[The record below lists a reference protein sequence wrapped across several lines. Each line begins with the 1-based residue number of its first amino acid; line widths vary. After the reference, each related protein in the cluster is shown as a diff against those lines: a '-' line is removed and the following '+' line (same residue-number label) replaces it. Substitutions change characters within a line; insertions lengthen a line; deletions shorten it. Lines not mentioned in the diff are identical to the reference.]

1 MGREFFNKLIKKK
14 IVGNVLIIIS
24 SLILVYLIFSIY
36 FTNHFFFNTK
46 VNGVNL
52 SLKNYKEANELLES
66 YVNNYSLQ
74 ITGRDG
80 RSEDI
85 SGKDI
90 EFIYKEKDIINDIKN
105 DQNSI
110 AWIVSLF
117 GEKKYYIDDLFN
129 LNEEDLTKRINELDI
144 VNKDIIE
151 PINVSF
157 KYDNGVYEIEPEVY
171 GNKIN
176 KDKLITVL
184 IESIKYGETILDLE
198 KSLIYESPKYI
209 SNSDKAIETRDLL
222 NKYVSTKIIYLF
234 GEKKEELNG
243 DIISNWIR
251 IDEDLNVVI
260 EEKALKEYISG
271 LSKNYNTVGIT
282 RNFNTSTGKIVEVK
296 GGYYGW
302 KINSVAEEKM
312 LMENIKLGATLEK
325 EPIYS
330 QEGLYREDNDIGT
343 TYVEINITRQ
353 YLWFYKDGKVIAE
366 GGIVTGDPRKG
377 YSTSLGTYMIN
388 YKQKDAVLRGP
399 GYEAKVNYWMPFNG
413 NIGIHD
419 ASWRYS
425 FGYNVY
431 QSDGTHGCVNSP
443 LSLAKKI
450 YDNIES
456 GTPVICYEE

>member
-1 MGREFFNKLIKKK
+1 MIKEFLNKLIKKK
-14 IVGNVLIIIS
+14 RVGNVVIIIS
-24 SLILVYLIFSIY
+24 SIVLIYLIISIY
-36 FTNHFFFNTK
+36 FINHFFFNTN

-52 SLKNYKEANELLES
+52 SLKNYKEANEILES
-66 YVNNYSLQ
+66 YINNYSVQ
-74 ITGRDG
+74 IIGRDG
-80 RSEDI
+80 RSESINGRDI
-85 SGKDI
+85 GLT
-90 EFIYKEKDIINDIKN
+90 YKEKNIINDIKKN
-105 DQNSI
+105 QSPI
-110 AWIVSLF
+110 TWITSLF
-117 GEKKYYIDDLFN
+117 SKKDYYIDGLVN
-129 LNEEDLTKRINELDI
+129 LNEEALIKRINELDI
-144 VNKDIIE
+144 INKDIVD
-151 PINVSF
+151 PTNVSF
-157 KYDNGVYEIEPEVY
+157 KYNNGIYEIVPEIY

-184 IESIKYGETILDLE
+184 MEKIKYGEKTVDLE
-198 KSLIYESPKYI
+198 KNVCYENPKYI
-209 SNSDKAIETRDLL
+209 SDSDKAIETRDLL
-222 NKYVSTKIIYLF
+222 NKYVSTKITYLF

-243 DIISNWIR
+243 NIINNWIQ

-260 EEKALKEYISG
+260 DEKALKEYISK

-282 RNFNTSTGKIVEVK
+282 RKFNASTGKRVDVE

-312 LMENIKLGATLEK
+312 LIENIKLGANLEK

-330 QEGLYREDNDIGT
+330 QKGLYREDNDIGD

-425 FGYNVY
+425 FGYSIY
-431 QSDGTHGCVNSP
+431 ESDGTHGCVNSP

-450 YDNIES
+450 YDNIEA

>member
-74 ITGRDG
+74 IIGRDG

-110 AWIVSLF
+110 VWIVSLF

-184 IESIKYGETILDLE
+184 MESIKYGETILDLE

-251 IDEDLNVVI
+251 IDEDLNVII

>member
-1 MGREFFNKLIKKK
+1 MIKEFLNKLIKKK
-14 IVGNVLIIIS
+14 LIGNIVIIIS
-24 SLILVYLIFSIY
+24 SIVLIYLIFSIY
-36 FTNHFFFNTK
+36 FINHFFFNTN

-52 SLKNYKEANELLES
+52 SLKNYKEANEIVES
-66 YVNNYSLQ
+66 YINNYSVQ
-74 ITGRDG
+74 IIGRDG
-80 RSEDI
+80 RSENI
-85 SGKDI
+85 SGRDI
-90 EFIYKEKDIINDIKN
+90 GLTYKEKNIINDIKKN
-105 DQNSI
+105 QRSI
-110 AWIVSLF
+110 AWITSMF
-117 GEKKYYIDDLFN
+117 SKKDYYIDGLVN
-129 LNEEDLTKRINELDI
+129 LNEEELNKRINEFDI
-144 VNKDIIE
+144 INKDIIS
-151 PINVSF
+151 PTNVGF
-157 KYDNGVYEIEPEVY
+157 KYDNGIYEIESEIY

-184 IESIKYGETILDLE
+184 MEKIKYGVKIVDLE
-198 KSLIYESPKYI
+198 KNLCYENPKYI
-209 SNSDKAIETRDLL
+209 SDSDKVIETRDLL
-222 NKYVSTKIIYLF
+222 NKYVSTNITYIF

-243 DIISNWIR
+243 DIINNWIQ

-260 EEKALKEYISG
+260 DEKALKEYISK

-282 RNFNTSTGKIVEVK
+282 RKFNTSTGKIVDVE

-312 LMENIKLGATLEK
+312 LIENIKLGANLEK

-330 QEGLYREDNDIGT
+330 QKGLYREDNDIGD

-425 FGYNVY
+425 FGYNIY
-431 QSDGTHGCVNSP
+431 ESDGTHGCVNSP
-443 LSLAKKI
+443 LSLAKKV
-450 YDNIES
+450 YENIEA

>member
-74 ITGRDG
+74 IIGRDG

-157 KYDNGVYEIEPEVY
+157 KYDNGIYEIEPEVY

-198 KSLIYESPKYI
+198 KSLIYESPKYS

-251 IDEDLNVVI
+251 IDEDLNVII

-271 LSKNYNTVGIT
+271 LSKNYNTIGIT

>member
-1 MGREFFNKLIKKK
+1 MIKEFLNKLIKKK
-14 IVGNVLIIIS
+14 VVGNIVIIIS
-24 SLILVYLIFSIY
+24 VIVLIYLTFSIY
-36 FTNHFFFNTK
+36 FINHFFFNTK

-52 SLKNYKEANELLES
+52 SLKNHKEAKEILES
-66 YVNNYSLQ
+66 YIDNYSIQ
-74 ITGRDG
+74 IIGRDG
-80 RSEDI
+80 RCEDI

-90 EFIYKEKDIINDIKN
+90 GVVYIEKNIIKDIKK
-105 DQNSI
+105 DQNTI
-110 AWIVSLF
+110 VWITSLF
-117 GEKKYYIDDLFN
+117 SEKNYYIDDLIQ
-129 LNEEDLTKRINELDI
+129 LSEEDLNKKVNELDI
-144 VNKDIIE
+144 INKDIVE
-151 PINVSF
+151 PTNVSF
-157 KYDNGVYEIEPEVY
+157 KYDNGIYEIEPEVY

-176 KDKLITVL
+176 KDKLTEVL
-184 IESIKYGETILDLE
+184 VKSIKYGEKTVDLE
-198 KSLIYESPKYI
+198 KNLCYENPKYI
-209 SNSDKAIETRDLL
+209 SDSDKAIETRDLL
-222 NKYVSTKIIYLF
+222 NKYVSTKITYLF
-234 GEKKEELNG
+234 GENKEELNG
-243 DIISNWIR
+243 DIINNWIQ

-260 EEKALKEYISG
+260 DEKALKEYISK

-282 RNFNTSTGKIVEVK
+282 RKFNTSTGKVVDVK

-312 LMENIKLGATLEK
+312 LIENIKLGAQLEK

-330 QEGLYREDNDIGT
+330 QKGLYREESDIGN

-366 GGIVTGDPRKG
+366 GGVVTGDPRKG
-377 YSTSLGTYMIN
+377 YSTALGTYMIN

-399 GYEAKVNYWMPFNG
+399 GYEAKVNYWIPFNG

-425 FGYNVY
+425 FGYNIY
-431 QSDGTHGCVNSP
+431 QTDGTHGCVNSP

-450 YDNIES
+450 YDNIEA

>member
-1 MGREFFNKLIKKK
+1 MQKEFLNRLIKKK
-14 IVGNVLIIIS
+14 VIGNIVIIIS
-24 SLILVYLIFSIY
+24 VIVLIYLTVSIY
-36 FTNHFFFNTK
+36 FINHFFFNTK

-52 SLKNYKEANELLES
+52 SLKNYKAANEILES
-66 YVNNYSLQ
+66 YINNYSVQ
-74 ITGRDG
+74 IIGRDG

-90 EFIYKEKDIINDIKN
+90 GVIYIEKNIIKDIKK
-105 DQNSI
+105 DQNTIMWI
-110 AWIVSLF
+110 ASLF
-117 GEKKYYIDDLFN
+117 SEKNYYIDDLIQ
-129 LNEEDLTKRINELDI
+129 LNEEDLTKKVNELDI
-144 VNKDIIE
+144 INKDIVE
-151 PINVSF
+151 PTNVSF
-157 KYDNGVYEIEPEVY
+157 KYDSGIYEIEPEVY

-176 KDKLITVL
+176 KDKLTEVL
-184 IESIKYGETILDLE
+184 VKSIKYGEKTVDLE
-198 KSLIYESPKYI
+198 KNLCYENPKYI
-209 SNSDKAIETRDLL
+209 SDSDKAIETRDLL
-222 NKYVSTKIIYLF
+222 NKYVSTKITYLF
-234 GEKKEELNG
+234 GENKEELNG
-243 DIISNWIR
+243 DIINNWIQ
-251 IDEDLNVVI
+251 IDEDLNVGI
-260 EEKALKEYISG
+260 DEKALKEYISK

-282 RNFNTSTGKIVEVK
+282 RKFNTSTGKVVDVK

-312 LMENIKLGATLEK
+312 LTENIKLGAQLEK

-330 QEGLYREDNDIGT
+330 QKGLYREANDIGN

-377 YSTSLGTYMIN
+377 YSTALGTYMIN
-388 YKQKDAVLRGP
+388 YKQKDSVLRGP

-425 FGYNVY
+425 FGYNIY
-431 QSDGTHGCVNSP
+431 QTDGTHGCVNSP

-450 YDNIES
+450 YDNIEA